1 MYNRQAAG
9 SLSSFHLAGISS
21 SKLASHSNPS
31 FETQFANDFAS
42 RAKVASGSSPA
53 LGSMSN
59 NSGVFLSQV
68 GNHGQGSV
76 PTSPYGHP
84 KGAAVA
90 HGVGMGRHAGGGS
103 SSGVMLPSIR
113 SWEEENGQNDG
124 KINPMFRVVSL
135 ADPYSVPG
143 LITASCRRCCTPSG
157 RSAWSLPTS
166 VLRHCQSC

>member
-1 MYNRQAAG
+1 MYNRKAAG

-59 NSGVFLSQV
+59 NSGMLVGQV
-68 GNHGQGSV
+68 GSQGQGSA

-90 HGVGMGRHAGGGS
+90 HGVGMGRHGGGGS
-103 SSGVMLPSIR
+103 AGGLTLPSIR
-113 SWEEENGQNDG
+113 TWEEGSGRHDG
-124 KINPMFRVVSL
+124 NINPMFRVVSFTDL
-135 ADPYSVPG
+135 KLSHV
-143 LITASCRRCCTPSG
+143 LTIASCRRCCSSP
-157 RSAWSLPTS
+157 
-166 VLRHCQSC
+166 